1 MLAAAIRVDKRA
13 FVKLQTN
20 EQQEANARLTTAL
33 DGIRVLDMAR
43 LGPGPH
49 CAQILADLGAD
60 VIKIE
65 APPATEGK
73 RAGREINLPPDA
85 AIRRNSRSISLN
97 LKSDDGR
104 AAFYRL
110 AKTADVVME
119 GFRPGVVKRLAV
131 DYETLRQHKPDIIY
145 ASLTG
150 YGQTGPYADY
160 VGHDLNYLG
169 LTGIV
174 DFTGAPDGP
183 PMIPGN
189 TIADNAGGG
198 MNAVISIL
206 AAVVAKQRTGV
217 GQYIDCAMVDGLLTM
232 MFLNVDDHVTSGEVL
247 HRGETITTGRYAWYN
262 IYETK
267 DGKYLTVCAIEP
279 WFFENLCRLLGR
291 EEFIPHQRD
300 EGEKRDEMFAAFR
313 EIFLTKTRDEWVS
326 ELMPAETCVAPVYA
340 MDEVVRDPH
349 LRHRQSIVEPELP
362 GNAARPQV
370 GVMVKLSETPGR
382 IHSPGIAPGANTDE
396 VLAELGY
403 DAAAIDAM
411 RAVGAVG

>member
-1 MLAAAIRVDKRA
+1 MV
-13 FVKLQTN
+13 
-20 EQQEANARLTTAL
+20 TAL

-65 APPATEGK
+65 EPPPTEGR
-73 RAGREINLPPDA
+73 RAGRVINLPPDA
-85 AIRRNSRSISLN
+85 AIRRNSRSVSLN
-97 LKSDDGR
+97 LKSEEGR
-104 AAFYRL
+104 EAFYRL
-110 AKTADVVME
+110 TKTADVVME
-119 GFRPGVVKRLAV
+119 GFRPGVVKRLGV
-131 DYETLRQHKPDIIY
+131 DYDALREIKPDIIY
-145 ASLTG
+145 ASLSG
-150 YGQTGPYADY
+150 YGQTGPYSGY

-174 DFTGAPDGP
+174 DMTGAAGGP

-189 TIADNAGGG
+189 TIADNSGGG

-232 MFLNVDDHVTSGEVL
+232 MFLNVDDCVTSGEVK
-247 HRGETITTGRYAWYN
+247 HRGETITTGRYAWYS
-262 IYETK
+262 IYETS

-291 EEFIPHQRD
+291 EDFIPHQRD
-300 EGEKRDEMFAAFR
+300 EGSKRDEMFGAFR

-349 LRHRQSIVEPELP
+349 LRHRGMIVEPELP
-362 GNAARPQV
+362 GNASRPQV

-382 IHSPGIAPGANTDE
+382 IRSAGVAPGASTAE
-396 VLAELGY
+396 VLVEIGY
-403 DAAAIDAM
+403 DAAAIEAM
-411 RAVGAVG
+411 RAAGAVG

>member
-1 MLAAAIRVDKRA
+1 MMP
-13 FVKLQTN
+13 
-20 EQQEANARLTTAL
+20 AL
-33 DGIRVLDMAR
+33 DGIRVLDLAR

-49 CAQILADLGAD
+49 CAQVLADLGAD

-65 APPATEGK
+65 APPATAGK

-85 AIRRNSRSISLN
+85 AIRRNSRSVSLN
-97 LKSDDGR
+97 LKSPEGR
-104 AAFYRL
+104 DVFYRL
-110 AKTADVVME
+110 ARTSDVVME
-119 GFRPGVVKRLAV
+119 GFRPGVVKRLGV
-131 DYETLRQHKPDIIY
+131 DYDTLREIKPDIIY

-150 YGQTGPYADY
+150 YGQTGPYSEY
-160 VGHDLNYLG
+160 VGHDLNYQG

-174 DFTGAPDGP
+174 DMTGAADGP

-232 MFLNVDDHVTSGEVL
+232 MFLNVDDHVTSGEVK
-247 HRGETITTGRYAWYN
+247 HRGETITTGRYPWYN
-262 IYETK
+262 IYETS

-279 WFFENLCRLLGR
+279 WFFENLCRALGLA
-291 EEFIPHQRD
+291 EFMPHQHD
-300 EGEKRDEMFAAFR
+300 EGEKRLEMFAAFR
-313 EIFLTKTRDEWVS
+313 KIFLTKTRDEWVA

-340 MDEVVRDPH
+340 MDEVVRDRH
-349 LRHRQSIVEPELP
+349 LRQRGMIVEPELP
-362 GNAARPQV
+362 GKASRAQV

-382 IHSPGIAPGANTDE
+382 IRSTTRAPGADTDA

-403 DAAAIDAM
+403 DAAAIEAM
-411 RAVGAVG
+411 RDAGAVG

>member
-1 MLAAAIRVDKRA
+1 LVS
-13 FVKLQTN
+13 
-20 EQQEANARLTTAL
+20 AL
-33 DGIRVLDMAR
+33 DGIRVIDMAR

-60 VIKIE
+60 VIRIE
-65 APPATEGK
+65 EPPPTEGR
-73 RAGREINLPPDA
+73 RAGRVVSLPPDA
-85 AIRRNSRSISLN
+85 AIRRNSRSVSLN
-97 LKSDDGR
+97 LKAAEGR
-104 AAFYRL
+104 DAFYRL
-110 AKTADVVME
+110 AQTADVMME
-119 GFRPGVVKRLAV
+119 GFRPGVVKRLGV
-131 DYETLRQHKPDIIY
+131 DYDTLREIKPDIIY

-150 YGQTGPYADY
+150 YGQTGPYAEY

-174 DFTGAPDGP
+174 DMTGAADGP

-206 AAVVAKQRTGV
+206 AAIVAKQRTGT

-232 MFLNVDDHVTSGEVL
+232 MFLNVDDHVTSGEVK
-247 HRGETITTGRYAWYN
+247 HRGETITTGRYPWYN
-262 IYETK
+262 IYETS

-279 WFFENLCRLLGR
+279 WFFESLCRLLEL
-291 EEFIPHQRD
+291 EEFIPHQHD
-300 EGEKRDEMFAAFR
+300 EGAKRDEIFAAFR
-313 EIFLTKTRDEWVS
+313 EKFRLKTRDEWMV

-340 MDEVVRDPH
+340 MDEVARDPH
-349 LRHRQSIVEPELP
+349 LRDRGMIVEPELP
-362 GNAARPQV
+362 GNASRPQV

-382 IHSPGIAPGANTDE
+382 IRSAAAAPGENTAE

-403 DAAAIDAM
+403 DAAAIEAL
-411 RAVGAVG
+411 RGGGAVA